1 MKRAFLNKNT
11 TMHASKSMQVQFGRV
26 FANFLLTKPSFK
38 LVLGLLLIVFASTIT
53 SCLKDR
59 DFLKRALAPVY
70 MSYDEF
76 RGSFKTSPAQDMV
89 NPGKI
94 YFKDNYIFINDV
106 NAGIHVIDNSN
117 PSSPQSI
124 VFYEIIGN
132 VDIAIRGN
140 VLFADSYIDLVAF
153 DITDIMNP
161 VEISRME
168 NVFPEV
174 LPIVEETDYPVAYGL
189 FDPKLGVIVDWEV
202 KLVRESKL
210 WGNGNWRWGAEFTTM
225 DGGSNGGQAGIAGS
239 MARFML
245 NQNYLYSVAQ
255 PWVLKTI
262 DVINPANMTV
272 TDSIYTWREMETL
285 FKLDEFLFVGTTSG
299 MVVYSLENPSAP
311 LYISEFNHANACDP
325 VVVENDIAYV
335 TLRTGNACFGNT
347 DQLDVIDLSDIY
359 NPELIKTY
367 ELHNP
372 HGLGIDNGI
381 LFICDGEAGLKIFD
395 ASDPLMIAANM
406 IAHFPNIDA
415 FDVIP
420 LGDILILIGKD
431 GLYQYDYTNLQN
443 IQLISSINF

>member
-1 MKRAFLNKNT
+1 MKSLIKL
-11 TMHASKSMQVQFGRV
+11 SSV
-26 FANFLLTKPSFK
+26 FA
-38 LVLGLLLIVFASTIT
+38 IVIIVIAFS

-59 DFLKRALAPVY
+59 DFLQKANTPVY
-70 MSYDEF
+70 MSYDKF
-76 RGSFKTSPAQDMV
+76 RVSFKTSPAKEIA

-106 NAGIHVIDNSN
+106 NAGIHVIDNST
-117 PSSPQSI
+117 PSSPQKLI
-124 VFYEIIGN
+124 FYEILGN

-140 VLFADSYIDLVAF
+140 ILFADSYIDLVAY
-153 DITDIMNP
+153 DISDIMNP

-174 LPIVEETDYPVAYGL
+174 LPIVEEQDYPIAYGL
-189 FDPKLGVIVDWEV
+189 LDRDNGVIVGWEV
-202 KLVRESKL
+202 KLVRESNL

-245 NQNYLYSVAQ
+245 HHNYLYSVAQ

-262 DVINPANMTV
+262 DVINPSNMTV

-285 FKLDEFLFVGTTSG
+285 FRLDELLFVGTTSG

-325 VVVENDIAYV
+325 VVVENGIAYV
-335 TLRTGNACFGNT
+335 TLRTGNACFGTTN
-347 DQLDVIDLSDIY
+347 QLDVIDISDIL

-420 LGDILILIGKD
+420 LGEILILIGKD
-431 GLYQYDYTNLQN
+431 GLYQYDYANPQN

>member
-1 MKRAFLNKNT
+1 MKAFIKLT
-11 TMHASKSMQVQFGRV
+11 SVFTFILIALTFG
-26 FANFLLTKPSFK
+26 
-38 LVLGLLLIVFASTIT
+38 

-59 DFLKRALAPVY
+59 DFLKKANTPIY

-76 RGSFKTSPAQDMV
+76 RGSFKTSPAKDIV

-117 PSSPQSI
+117 PTSPQSV

-140 VLFADSYIDLVAF
+140 ILFADSYIDLVAF
-153 DITDIMNP
+153 DISDIMNP
-161 VEISRME
+161 IEISRME

-174 LPIVEETDYPVAYGL
+174 LPIVEDVDYPVAYGL
-189 FDPKLGVIVDWEV
+189 FDPKNGVIVGWDV
-202 KLVRESKL
+202 KLVRESNL
-210 WGNGNWRWGAEFTTM
+210 WGHGSWRWGAEFTTM
-225 DGGSNGGQAGIAGS
+225 DGGNNGGQAGIAGS

-285 FKLDEFLFVGTTSG
+285 FRLDEFLFVGTTSG

-335 TLRTGNACFGNT
+335 TLRTGNACFGTSN
-347 DQLDVIDLSDIY
+347 QLDVIDLSDIY

-381 LFICDGEAGLKIFD
+381 LFICDGDAGLKIFD
-395 ASDPLMIAANM
+395 ASNPLEIAANM

-431 GLYQYDYTNLQN
+431 GLYQYDYTNPQN